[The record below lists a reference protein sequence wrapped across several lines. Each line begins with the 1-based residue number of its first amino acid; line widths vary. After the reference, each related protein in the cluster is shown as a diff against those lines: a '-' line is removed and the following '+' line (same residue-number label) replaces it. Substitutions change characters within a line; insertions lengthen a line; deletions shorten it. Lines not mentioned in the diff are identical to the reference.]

1 MDRNVPILL
10 FCSNPVRCNT
20 CHIHY
25 YIDMQHCLYTAQVS
39 KGNLP
44 YVYKGAFFLFKY
56 TCSFSSW
63 RLGPDPRTDGTSD
76 SNISQTPP
84 PPPSWVVGVEGRDI
98 HRDILI
104 GAGWWGK
111 RCTTVRPGEKK
122 RKKKVERRPVPKS
135 PQALKQQFVWEFQQA
150 FVFLINCTAIGTQ
163 LLIRW

>member
-56 TCSFSSW
+56 TCSFSGW

-84 PPPSWVVGVEGRDI
+84 AP
-98 HRDILI
+98 HH
-104 GAGWWGK
+104 GWWGWK
-111 RCTTVRPGEKK
+111 GEIYTEIYWLALADGEKGVQQSGLERKK
-122 RKKKVERRPVPKS
+122 RKKKVERSPVPKS

-150 FVFLINCTAIGTQ
+150 FAFLINCTAIGTQ